1 MARGD
6 SATRVLDVVDY
17 LAAQRGP
24 VPAQSIARALSMP
37 RSTVYELLHAMVE
50 RGYAVHVPEERRYGL
65 GVRAYELG
73 SGYLRQQPLVL
84 WGKPLVTK
92 LVQQTG
98 CNGHLAI
105 LNGNDVVYL
114 VEERSPRGPQLVSE
128 VGVRLPAHLTATG
141 RALLAA
147 LPKAQVRA
155 LYPKTAFPLSTRTG
169 RGPETENE
177 LSRVLEQTRKR
188 GFALEEDEI
197 TEGLSSLAVTARDR
211 SGWPIASLAVTALTE
226 DVLVKGDEWTGEL
239 LQAAKRLSQSV

>member
-1 MARGD
+1 MARGN

-37 RSTVYELLHAMVE
+37 RSTIYELLHAMVE

-114 VEERSPRGPQLVSE
+114 VEERSPKGPELVSE

-141 RALLAA
+141 RALLTA

-169 RGPETENE
+169 KGPETEKD
-177 LSRVLEQTRKR
+177 LSTVLEETRKR
-188 GFALEEDEI
+188 GFALEVDEI
-197 TEGLSSLAVTARDR
+197 TEGLSSLAVAATDR
-211 SGWPIASLAVTALTE
+211 TGWPIAAFAVTALS
-226 DVLVKGDEWTGEL
+226 DVLADHLAEWL
-239 LQAAKRLSQSV
+239 SRLDASARRLGQES